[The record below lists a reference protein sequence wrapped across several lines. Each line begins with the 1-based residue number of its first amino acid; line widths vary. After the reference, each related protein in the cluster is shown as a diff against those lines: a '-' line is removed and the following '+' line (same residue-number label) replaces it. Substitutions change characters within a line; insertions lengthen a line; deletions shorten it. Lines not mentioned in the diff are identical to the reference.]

1 MEKTYLTGS
10 ELKAYI
16 DELSNLI
23 SNTVPALTTLADKY
37 NVDRDDTMQHF
48 AEIFSTLAET
58 STFNNYDAQAA
69 NANAVIDKIEQ
80 EEKA

>member
-48 AEIFSTLAET
+48 AEIFSTLAKT
-58 STFNNYDAQAA
+58 STFVEHDTQAA
-69 NANAVIDKIEQ
+69 DIGAVIDKIER
-80 EEKA
+80 EEK

>member
-1 MEKTYLTGS
+1 MEKTYLTSS

-23 SNTVPALTTLADKY
+23 SNTVSALTTLADKY
-37 NVDRDDTMQHF
+37 NVDRDDTMQLF

-69 NANAVIDKIEQ
+69 NDDTAVDK
-80 EEKA
+80 K

>member
-23 SNTVPALTTLADKY
+23 SSTVPALTALADKY

>member
-23 SNTVPALTTLADKY
+23 SNTVSALTTLADKY
-37 NVDRDDTMQHF
+37 NTDRDDTVQHF
-48 AEIFSTLAET
+48 TEIFSTLAET

-69 NANAVIDKIEQ
+69 NDDTVIDK
-80 EEKA
+80 KRKS